1 MKKDKIDTIHI
12 RVRLPKDLAFQYKQF
27 KAVRGRNKSLN
38 DIYLTALEMFM
49 SPDEADKKEA
59 ALARRLDRL
68 DRLLKALNKEQGVL
82 AETLALYIRTYLA
95 ASVEL
100 PEEQRPA
107 AFAQAKRRWNKF
119 LEIISERVG
128 GGQTLFT
135 DLPER
140 VFKPED
146 FEEHQIQDKTN
157 GSKEKS
163 SDGV

>member
-1 MKKDKIDTIHI
+1 LKKDTTDTVQI
-12 RVRLPKDLAFQYKQF
+12 RVRLPKDLAYQYTQF

-38 DIYLTALEMFM
+38 AIYLTALEMFL

-59 ALARRLDRL
+59 AVARRLDRI
-68 DRLLKALNKEQGVL
+68 DRLLKALKKEQSVL

-95 ASVEL
+95 ASLEL
-100 PEEQRPA
+100 HEDQRSA

-119 LEIISERVG
+119 LEIIAERVG

-140 VFKPED
+140 VFLPED
-146 FEEHQIQDKTN
+146 FEANNIEGDS
-157 GSKEKS
+157 SKKENS
-163 SDGV
+163 PDA

>member
-1 MKKDKIDTIHI
+1 MKKDKIATVHI
-12 RVRLPKDLAFQYKQF
+12 RVRVPKDLAFQYQQF

-59 ALARRLDRL
+59 AVARRLDRI
-68 DRLLKALNKEQGVL
+68 DRLLKALNKDQSVL

-95 ASVEL
+95 SSVEL
-100 PEEQRPA
+100 PEDQRSA
-107 AFAQAKRRWNKF
+107 AFAQAKRRWTKF
-119 LEIISERVG
+119 LEIIAQRVG

-140 VFKPED
+140 VFLPED
-146 FEEHQIQDKTN
+146 FEVTN
-157 GSKEKS
+157 IEGDSSKKENS
-163 SDGV
+163 PDA